1 MRGTISIGNKDV
13 EMAANAAT
21 PFIYKQTFHEDLLL
35 QLQAKEPS
43 SDLVVKLGFVMAK
56 QAELPAEELMKI
68 KETEFYSWVE
78 QFEFMD
84 FVGVSKDIFD
94 LYTYQTVR
102 TSVPKNEG
110 V

>member
-1 MRGTISIGNKDV
+1 MRGSVAIGNTNV

-35 QLQAKEPS
+35 QLQSKEPS

-56 QAELPAEELMKI
+56 QAELPASDLMKI
-68 KETEFYSWVE
+68 KDTEFYSWIE
-78 QFEFMD
+78 RFDFMD
-84 FVGVSKDIFD
+84 FINASKDIFD
-94 LYTYQTVR
+94 IYTHQTEK
-102 TSVPKNEG
+102 TSVPKSGG